1 MNKSTYTNEFN
12 ELWKK
17 ESELKSRWGNIIF
30 CVAYLVGYPAT
41 SILYF
46 LRKDPA
52 FPEVLAA
59 ELVLS
64 GVIIF
69 LLTLHFTGRLSAQK
83 ASFYTNLALVP
94 VHAYI
99 LAEVPHASYDRASLN
114 MTLGLM
120 FSFFVLRW
128 PVHYSIILTVCV
140 MTIFPPALYYR
151 HPGYLYNF
159 FSQGGLFF
167 FLGQMLFPFMMY
179 FHESRNKHEFFYLFS
194 LAEQND
200 LLEKQKQ
207 IAEDATLAK
216 SEFLSTMSHEI
227 RTPLN
232 GIVGIVH
239 LLEENKS
246 RSEEEMELIETLKFS
261 SIHLMAVVNDILDFN
276 KINSNH
282 VKLHPVTFD
291 IEELFKNLYNSFL
304 PRAREKG
311 LELSADL
318 SPNLPQL
325 RGDQVRLS
333 QVINN
338 LIHNAIKFTDSG
350 FVKFS
355 VKELERTN
363 DGIIKLE
370 FAVSDTGIG
379 ISEDQQSNV
388 FEIFTQVRSLVKR
401 QDGGTGLGLAISRE
415 LVRLFGGELRLKSK
429 LGDGSVFSFQIALPY
444 SVTVEDPA
452 KSEKVSTPALN
463 KGSKVLVVDD
473 NATNLIFATSL
484 LKRKNIPFDLAS
496 DGKQAVDKYFSDRFD
511 LIFMDL
517 RMPVMDGFEATS
529 MIRERDPQIPI
540 VALTASAFEDE
551 RERALANGFTDYLVK
566 PFLPPD
572 FYKIVY
578 AHIGIENQ

>member
-1 MNKSTYTNEFN
+1 MNKTTYTNEFN

-17 ESELKSRWGNIIF
+17 DSELKSRWGNIIF

-46 LRKDPA
+46 LRNDPA

-59 ELVLS
+59 QLILS
-64 GVIIF
+64 GIIIF
-69 LLTLHFTGRLSAQK
+69 LLMLHFAGKLSAQK

-128 PVHYSIILTVCV
+128 PVRYSIILTLIVLI
-140 MTIFPPALYYR
+140 IFPPALYCR
-151 HPGYLYNF
+151 HPHYLFNF

-282 VKLHPVTFD
+282 VKLHAVSFD
-291 IEELFKNLYNSFL
+291 LEDLFKNLYNSFL
-304 PRAREKG
+304 PRTREKG
-311 LELSADL
+311 LELNFTLPD
-318 SPNLPQL
+318 LPQL

-333 QVINN
+333 QVITN

-355 VKELERTN
+355 ANEIERGK
-363 DGIIKLE
+363 DVIKLE
-370 FAVSDTGIG
+370 FTVSDTGIG
-379 ISEDQQSNV
+379 ISEDQQASI

-415 LVRLFGGELRLKSK
+415 LVRLFGGELSVSSQ
-429 LGDGSVFSFQIALPY
+429 LGEGSVFSFQITLPI
-444 SVTVEDPA
+444 SNVVRNPVHP
-452 KSEKVSTPALN
+452 EKMATPAFSS
-463 KGSKVLVVDD
+463 KTKVLVVDD
-473 NATNLIFATSL
+473 NATNLMFATQL
-484 LKRKNIPFDLAS
+484 LKRKSIPFDLAS
-496 DGKQAVDKYFSDRFD
+496 DGKQAVEKYFSEGYN

-517 RMPVMDGFEATS
+517 RMPVMDGFEATKI
-529 MIRERDPQIPI
+529 IREHNPDIPI
-540 VALTASAFEDE
+540 VALTASAFQDE
-551 RERALANGFTDYLVK
+551 RERALANGFSDYLVK

-578 AHIGIENQ
+578 AHIGIEE